1 MTQPSTNV
9 PPRPDQPTPRRL
21 LTGCTILFGLF
32 VIIAALIWIISAG
45 TDRHAPNFVLDKDS
59 PVPRIDAPVA
69 AAPQNVRDVLMAGLS
84 DLAAICIA
92 SLVALPSTAVMV

>member
-21 LTGCTILFGLF
+21 PTACTILFDLV
-32 VIIAALIWIISAG
+32 VIMAALIWIISAD
-45 TDRHAPNFVLDKDS
+45 TDRRAPNSVLDKDS
-59 PVPRIDAPVA
+59 PVPRTDAPVA
-69 AAPQNVRDVLMAGLS
+69 AAPQNVRGVLMAGLL

-92 SLVALPSTAVMV
+92 SLVALLSTAVMV